1 MSEEKVIVA
10 FNRNFG
16 QLDILELSKTGL
28 STAGKLLTDNP
39 VIKSMISQTS
49 QAISVAGG
57 ASIFNILGSMALIT
71 FITSWITDALSDRP
85 GPVDNPIYVNIYN
98 SGVERADKLKSW
110 GLTDREIHDLAF
122 KIGFIPMISLT
133 GRIIRVQGGYIG
145 SRPTE
150 MFPETYNSKDGS
162 VEIVDPD
169 SWIVTGIYAPAEKK
183 YMEANI
189 ALYMGISEDLIEV
202 PEGGGIP
209 VTVVAYTGLPW
220 GIPPSNINEPIP
232 KSVTDKI
239 NNAASREASGSQ
251 VIPEGIATPSGLV
264 IPNEILNKAL
274 QTQATQQAQQA
285 GMSPII
291 MLALA
296 GLALPLLFKGGGKHG
311 RIHK

>member
-10 FNRNFG
+10 FSGNFG

-71 FITSWITDALSDRP
+71 FITSWITDALSDRW
-85 GPVDNPIYVNIYN
+85 GPVDNPTYVNIYN
-98 SGVERADKLKSW
+98 SGVERTNKLKSW

-150 MFPETYNSKDGS
+150 MFPETYSSKDGS

-183 YMEANI
+183 YMDQNI
-189 ALYMGISEDLIEV
+189 WMYQGFG
-202 PEGGGIP
+202 PEELVEYGEGS
-209 VTVVAYTGLPW
+209 VSYTASYAALPW
-220 GIPPSNINEPIP
+220 GIPPSNINDPIP
-232 KSVTDKI
+232 KSITDKI
-239 NNAASREASGSQ
+239 NNAAKSEISGSQ
-251 VIPEGIATPSGLV
+251 IIPEGIATSSGLV
-264 IPNEILNKAL
+264 IPNEILDEAL
-274 QTQATQQAQQA
+274 QTQSTQQVQKA

-291 MLALA
+291 IIALA
-296 GLALPLLFKGGGKHG
+296 GLVLPLLFKGGEKHG

>member
-28 STAGKLLTDNP
+28 STAGKLLSDNP
-39 VIKSMISQTS
+39 VVNSMISQAS
-49 QAISVAGG
+49 QAVSAATSALS
-57 ASIFNILGSMALIT
+57 ASQFVGVYIAPAWVLLFV
-71 FITSWITDALSDRP
+71 TSWLTDALSDRW

-98 SGVERADKLKSW
+98 SGVERANKLKSW

-122 KIGFIPMISLT
+122 KIGFIPMVSLT
-133 GRIIRVQGGYIG
+133 GNIIRVPAGYIP

-150 MFPETYNSKDGS
+150 SFPDTISMRDGS
-162 VEIVDPD
+162 IEIVDPD

-183 YMEANI
+183 YMDQNI
-189 ALYMGISEDLIEV
+189 WMFQGFGSEGLMV
-202 PEGGGIP
+202 EGEDPFYIP
-209 VTVVAYTGLPW
+209 SYAGLPW
-220 GIPPSNINEPIP
+220 GITPPNINEPIP

-251 VIPEGIATPSGLV
+251 VIQEGIALPSGLV
-264 IPNEILNKAL
+264 IPNEILDQD
-274 QTQATQQAQQA
+274 QTQEASLA
-285 GMSPII
+285 GISPII

-296 GLALPLLFKGGGKHG
+296 GLVLPLLFKGGVKHG
-311 RIHK
+311 RVHK